1 MRKLC
6 AILATAMA
14 VTSLPLVSFAAPA
27 KPEPVFELH
36 LKRHHR
42 PGAPVIAVLQNVS
55 DERQR
60 IDTPWT
66 ITRAKNGEVVAQNH
80 WSKGER
86 WLAPDQ
92 TAIWEWDQREGSY
105 SSEPSPPGNEEER
118 VRPGGY
124 VLTVD
129 RHDEALVRRFHI
141 GRFFTLGFEGRDD
154 TFTVFV
160 NERKPIK
167 LMKAEAEAEDKTL
180 VVSGIV
186 RGESRYNREWSY
198 TMGPGSIVL
207 GEVFIEVCDGNP
219 RYVER
224 HKKQWLGERWC
235 PWSSYV
241 AKIGR

>member
-1 MRKLC
+1 MF
-6 AILATAMA
+6 LACMA
-14 VTSLPLVSFAAPA
+14 GLVLVPVPAASPA
-27 KPEPVFELH
+27 GAGQDVFELH

-42 PGAPVIAVLQNVS
+42 PGAPVIVVVQNVS

-60 IDTPWT
+60 IETPWT
-66 ITRAKNGEVVAQNH
+66 ITEAKTGEVVAQSH
-80 WSKGER
+80 WTKGER

-105 SSEPSPPGNEEER
+105 STEPSPPDEGER
-118 VRPGGY
+118 VGPGGY
-124 VLTVD
+124 VLTAD
-129 RHDEALVRRFHI
+129 PGDPQLTRRFQI
-141 GRFFTLGFEGRDD
+141 GRFFTIGFEGRDD
-154 TFTVFV
+154 TFVTFV

-167 LMKAEAEAEDKTL
+167 LMKAEAGAEDKTL
-180 VVSGIV
+180 IVSGIV
-186 RGESRYNREWSY
+186 RGPASYNRDWSY

-224 HKKQWLGERWC
+224 HRKQWLGERWC